1 MKREKK
7 AEVVRRLREYDE
19 LKARMECS
27 PPAQGVVCRACRRQ
41 LSGLERALGVL
52 TPEERLVIQMLD
64 IRREKGNP
72 ARLCEILQIEK
83 ATVYRKRERAL
94 GKLCRVLGKM

>member
-1 MKREKK
+1 MNKIKR
-7 AEVVRRLREYDE
+7 AFVVQRLREMEE
-19 LKARMECS
+19 LRARVECTPS
-27 PPAQGVVCRACRRQ
+27 AQGTVCRRQ
-41 LSGLERALGVL
+41 LAAMDRALGVL

-72 ARLCEILQIEK
+72 ARLCEILQKEK
-83 ATVYRKRERAL
+83 ATVYRKREKAL